1 MGPVGGRLS
10 LLSSVLSLLVLL
22 TSLQSSTAS
31 ANGPVAQAV
40 RLAEG
45 PAGGFSTGLAG
56 APLIVV
62 DGHLDEAAWAQA
74 PPAKGFKQREPQEAA
89 PATDDTEVR
98 LLFDGKNLYVGIL
111 ARDTEPDRV
120 IGRILERDRLL
131 ESSDGRTRSSGDD
144 SVLLLLD
151 PFLDRRNAFVFG
163 TNPNGAEHD
172 ALITDEREAFN
183 TDWRGVWRVAAQRVA
198 EGWSAEFAIPFRS
211 LRYPRDGRPWGFN
224 VYRMQRRK
232 NEESL
237 WSGWSR
243 SDGGFH
249 RVSRAGRIEGLTD
262 LPRTGLNLEIK
273 PFGLA
278 GADQDAPG
286 ADTTG
291 RADVG
296 GDLKWEIHP
305 GVVLDGTVNP
315 DFSQVEADEERVN
328 LTRFSLFYP
337 EKREFFLENAGVF
350 DFGARG
356 SFEPPPFLLFFSRR
370 IGLDDDENEVPV
382 KGGVRLTGRT
392 GPQTVGFMDV
402 YTGRNALEAPANY
415 AVARVKR
422 DVGGS
427 GYVGAMVTDKRRPDF
442 ANTAGGIDA
451 SLWPTGA
458 LNLTAFVAHTETT
471 GEGGE
476 GTAAR
481 IGAEYTTDRLGVQAQ
496 WTRIEPETDA
506 QMGFITR
513 TDINRFGGSARVSAR
528 PQVLG
533 LRRVTLGWFSDYVES
548 VSGGE
553 RLDWYLSPFARAE
566 WNSGESVLVFF
577 QKGRTFVDEEFDL
590 ADRLH
595 VPAGDYL
602 ADWRSI
608 DFSTSSR
615 RPVSASVSLSW
626 QDTYGGR
633 LTGHGGRLRAS
644 LGSHVKASVGY
655 ERSTAAIP
663 SGSFAANVV
672 SLRLGYAFSTRMAA
686 GAYVQWNSLDENI
699 VANLRF
705 VYRHR
710 PGSDFIVALNEER
723 GVDGSLWTV
732 AERHL
737 ALKVNYLARF

>member
-1 MGPVGGRLS
+1 MVR
-10 LLSSVLSLLVLL
+10 SVLSILVLL

-31 ANGPVAQAV
+31 THGPVVQAV

-45 PAGGFSTGLAG
+45 PPSSVAVSLSGL
-56 APLIVV
+56 PTIVL
-62 DGHLDEAAWAQA
+62 DGRLDEAAWAQA
-74 PPAKGFKQREPQEAA
+74 PSAHGFKQREPQEGA

-98 LLFDGKNLYVGIL
+98 LLFDDKHLYVGIL
-111 ARDTEPDRV
+111 ARDAEPERA

-131 ESSDGRTRSSGDD
+131 EAHNGRNSATGDD
-144 SVLLLLD
+144 AVFLLLD

-172 ALITDEREAFN
+172 ALIADERESFN
-183 TDWRGVWRVAAQRVA
+183 TDWRAVWRVAAQRVA
-198 EGWSAEFAIPFRS
+198 EGWSAEFQIPFRS
-211 LRYPRDGRPWGFN
+211 LRYPRDGRAWGFN

-278 GADQDAPG
+278 GADQDAP
-286 ADTTG
+286 DTGTSG
-291 RADVG
+291 RGDLG

-328 LTRFSLFYP
+328 LTRFSLFFP

-350 DFGARG
+350 ELGARG
-356 SFEPPPFLLFFSRR
+356 FFEPPPFLLFFSRR

-382 KGGVRLTGRT
+382 MGGVRLTGRA

-402 YTGRNALEAPANY
+402 YTGRNDLEAPANF

-422 DVGGS
+422 DVAGS
-427 GYVGAMVTDKRRPDF
+427 GYVGAMVTDKRRKGF
-442 ANTAGGIDA
+442 SNTAAGVDA
-451 SLWPTGA
+451 SVWPTGS

-481 IGAEYTTDRLGVQAQ
+481 VGAEYATDRVGARAQ
-496 WTRIEPETDA
+496 WMRIEPGTDA

-513 TDINRFGGSARVSAR
+513 TDINRF
-528 PQVLG
+528 
-533 LRRVTLGWFSDYVES
+533 
-548 VSGGE
+548 
-553 RLDWYLSPFARAE
+553 
-566 WNSGESVLVFF
+566 
-577 QKGRTFVDEEFDL
+577 
-590 ADRLH
+590 
-595 VPAGDYL
+595 
-602 ADWRSI
+602 
-608 DFSTSSR
+608 
-615 RPVSASVSLSW
+615 
-626 QDTYGGR
+626 
-633 LTGHGGRLRAS
+633 
-644 LGSHVKASVGY
+644 
-655 ERSTAAIP
+655 
-663 SGSFAANVV
+663 
-672 SLRLGYAFSTRMAA
+672 
-686 GAYVQWNSLDENI
+686 
-699 VANLRF
+699 
-705 VYRHR
+705 
-710 PGSDFIVALNEER
+710 
-723 GVDGSLWTV
+723 
-732 AERHL
+732 
-737 ALKVNYLARF
+737 